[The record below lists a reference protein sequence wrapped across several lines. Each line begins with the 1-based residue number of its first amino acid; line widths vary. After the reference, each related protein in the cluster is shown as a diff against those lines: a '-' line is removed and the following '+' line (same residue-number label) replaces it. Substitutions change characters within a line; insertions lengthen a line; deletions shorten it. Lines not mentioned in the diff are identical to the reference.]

1 VFDISFQELLL
12 VFVVGLVV
20 LGPQRL
26 PVAIKTV
33 MGWIR
38 TIRGLAANVQNEL
51 AQELKLKEL
60 QESIK
65 KAEALNLS
73 ALSPEL
79 SKTVEDLK
87 QSAQQMQSSLNQT
100 EGEIRKLTDE
110 QVAEIQAKIAQEENA
125 HSQNSEETSPLIAE
139 NAENNEVET
148 AAQGQEENTTS
159 AADIAEMAELDE
171 EKLAAQLSAYYS
183 PDDFEAPKSEDKPH
197 AS

>member
-1 VFDISFQELLL
+1 MFDISFQELLL

-60 QESIK
+60 QES
-65 KAEALNLS
+65 LNLS

-110 QVAEIQAKIAQEENA
+110 QVAEIQAKIAQEETA
-125 HSQNSEETSPLIAE
+125 HSQNSQETPPLVAE

-148 AAQGQEENTTS
+148 AQVQEENTTS

>member
-1 VFDISFQELLL
+1 MFDISFQELLL

-73 ALSPEL
+73 ALSP
-79 SKTVEDLK
+79 
-87 QSAQQMQSSLNQT
+87 
-100 EGEIRKLTDE
+100 
-110 QVAEIQAKIAQEENA
+110 
-125 HSQNSEETSPLIAE
+125 
-139 NAENNEVET
+139 
-148 AAQGQEENTTS
+148 
-159 AADIAEMAELDE
+159 
-171 EKLAAQLSAYYS
+171 
-183 PDDFEAPKSEDKPH
+183 
-197 AS
+197 

>member
-1 VFDISFQELLL
+1 MFDISFQELLL

-110 QVAEIQAKIAQEENA
+110 QVAEIQAKIAQEETA
-125 HSQNSEETSPLIAE
+125 HSQNSEETPPLVAE

>member
-1 VFDISFQELLL
+1 MFDISFQELLL

-87 QSAQQMQSSLNQT
+87 SAQQMQSSLNQT

-110 QVAEIQAKIAQEENA
+110 QVAEIQAKIAQEETA
-125 HSQNSEETSPLIAE
+125 HSQNSQETPPLVAE

-148 AAQGQEENTTS
+148 AQVQEENTTS

>member
-1 VFDISFQELLL
+1 MFDISFQELLL

-110 QVAEIQAKIAQEENA
+110 QVAEIQAKIAQEETA
-125 HSQNSEETSPLIAE
+125 HSQNSQETPPLVAE

-148 AAQGQEENTTS
+148 AQVQEENTTS
-159 AADIAEMAELDE
+159 AANIAEMAELDE

-183 PDDFEAPKSEDKPH
+183 PDDFEAPKSEDKPY

>member
-1 VFDISFQELLL
+1 MFDISFQELLL

>member
-1 VFDISFQELLL
+1 MFDISFQELLL

-110 QVAEIQAKIAQEENA
+110 QVAEIQAKIAQEETA
-125 HSQNSEETSPLIAE
+125 HSQNSEETPPLVAE

-148 AAQGQEENTTS
+148 AQVQEENTTS

-183 PDDFEAPKSEDKPH
+183 PDDFEATKSEDKP
-197 AS
+197 

>member
-1 VFDISFQELLL
+1 MFDISFQELLL

-110 QVAEIQAKIAQEENA
+110 QVAEIQAKIAQEETA
-125 HSQNSEETSPLIAE
+125 HLQNSEEIPPLVTE
-139 NAENNEVET
+139 NTENNEVET

-159 AADIAEMAELDE
+159 AAYIAEMAESDE

>member
-1 VFDISFQELLL
+1 MFDISFQELLL

-125 HSQNSEETSPLIAE
+125 HSQNSEEIPPLVAE

-148 AAQGQEENTTS
+148 AQMQEESTAS

-183 PDDFEAPKSEDKPH
+183 PDDFEAPISEDKSH

>member
-1 VFDISFQELLL
+1 MFDISFQELLL

-110 QVAEIQAKIAQEENA
+110 QVAEIQAKIAQEETA
-125 HSQNSEETSPLIAE
+125 HLQNSEEIPPLVAE
-139 NAENNEVET
+139 NTENNEVET
-148 AAQGQEENTTS
+148 AQVQEENTTS

-183 PDDFEAPKSEDKPH
+183 PDDFEVPKSEDKPH

>member
-1 VFDISFQELLL
+1 MFDISFQELLL

-110 QVAEIQAKIAQEENA
+110 QVAEIQAKIAQEETA
-125 HSQNSEETSPLIAE
+125 HLQNSEETPPLVAE

-148 AAQGQEENTTS
+148 AQVQEENTTS
-159 AADIAEMAELDE
+159 AANIAEMAELDE

-183 PDDFEAPKSEDKPH
+183 PDDFEAPKSEDKTH

>member
-1 VFDISFQELLL
+1 MFDISFQELLL

-110 QVAEIQAKIAQEENA
+110 QVAEIQAKIAQEETA
-125 HSQNSEETSPLIAE
+125 HSQNSEETSPLVAE

-148 AAQGQEENTTS
+148 AQVQEENTTS

-183 PDDFEAPKSEDKPH
+183 PDDFETPKSEDKPY

>member
-1 VFDISFQELLL
+1 MFDISFQELLL

-110 QVAEIQAKIAQEENA
+110 QVAEIQAKIAQEETA
-125 HSQNSEETSPLIAE
+125 HSQNSEETPPLVAE

-148 AAQGQEENTTS
+148 AQVQEENTTS

-183 PDDFEAPKSEDKPH
+183 PDDFEVPKSEDKPH

>member
-1 VFDISFQELLL
+1 MFDISFQELLL

-125 HSQNSEETSPLIAE
+125 HSQNSQETSPLIAE

>member
-1 VFDISFQELLL
+1 MFDISFQELLL

-110 QVAEIQAKIAQEENA
+110 QVAEIQAKIAQEETA
-125 HSQNSEETSPLIAE
+125 HSQNSQETPPLVAE

-148 AAQGQEENTTS
+148 AQVQ
-159 AADIAEMAELDE
+159 ELDE

-183 PDDFEAPKSEDKPH
+183 PDDFEAPKSEDKPY

>member
-1 VFDISFQELLL
+1 MFDISFQELLL

-110 QVAEIQAKIAQEENA
+110 QVAEIQAKIAQEETS
-125 HSQNSEETSPLIAE
+125 HSQNSEETSPLVAE

-148 AAQGQEENTTS
+148 AAQVQEENTTS

-183 PDDFEAPKSEDKPH
+183 PDDFEAPKSEDKPY